1 MGTSNLL
8 FRFASHCALVALFW
22 STCQLAMAQ
31 VFLADLDQQID
42 ACSGEFYD
50 SGGAGGN
57 YNNNEDVTVTI
68 CPVGGA
74 GSGPST
80 LVRFITWNIAGG
92 PPPGDQL
99 EVFDGVGIVGL
110 LLNTGTST
118 NSLAGLTF
126 TSTDPSGCLTFR
138 WRSDMGGTAAGWFSR
153 IVTTPWPGTN
163 GNGTVCSNGANVN
176 LFSLLGNTPDPGGLW
191 TAPGGAPHNGTF
203 VPSTDPG
210 GAYTYTHAGSAP
222 CPDASATVTIS
233 KVQAPN
239 AGTNGTA
246 TFCATSASAALI
258 NFLGGSPDLGG
269 TWSGPGGVHSG
280 TFNPASDPAG
290 TYNYTV
296 TGTSPCANASA
307 TVIVTV
313 NQPANAG
320 TSGSTSVCSNDAAFQ
335 LFSVLGGS
343 PQPTGAWTGPGGG
356 PVVGTYTPGTSTP
369 GVYTYS
375 VPGAPPCPSAVS
387 TVTVLQTTAPN
398 AGQSRSIT
406 VCSDDAPFSMVAQLL
421 GTPDGGGSWVGP
433 GGPHGNQ
440 FNPASDP
447 AGAYV
452 YTVPGTGPC
461 ANASATLTITV
472 NQRPNA
478 GTNGS
483 ITLCSTDGVFN
494 LFTALGGSPNV
505 GGTWRDPLNNPHSGS
520 FTPGSSL
527 PGLYT
532 YTVTGL
538 PPCAPSS
545 ATVNVSV
552 NTAPNAGNGASITR
566 CSNDPNVDLFALLTG
581 NPDGGGSW
589 TGPGGAPSGTFNP
602 SSDLPGAY
610 TYTVLGLTPCANS
623 TATINVT
630 VNPAPNAGANGSI
643 TVCGNDASFGLFG
656 VLGGSPDATGTWTA
670 PGGGAFGG
678 TFDPA
683 SSTPGVYT
691 YSVTGLAPCVPATAT
706 VTVNV
711 IAPPNPGTNGSITV
725 CSSDAAVDLF
735 SLLGGNPQT
744 GGTWTAPG
752 GGAHNGT
759 YQPGTQAGGNY
770 TYTVQG
776 DSPCGP
782 LSAVVQVTRVIAP
795 NAGVNGTITVCST
808 NASFDMLGALGGNPN
823 GTGFWLNAANQPVSG
838 TFTPGTT
845 APGNYKYVVLATS
858 PCVNDTGFVTVNV
871 NQAPNAGTNASTV
884 VCSNDAPFDLIDVL
898 GGNPDGGGSWTRPN
912 GTAHSGTF
920 TPGQSA
926 PGGYTYT
933 VPGLTPCL
941 AASAVV
947 TVSVTTAPN
956 PGTGGSITRC
966 SNQGQVN
973 LFLQL
978 SGNPNNGGTWSG
990 PGGAHSGFL
999 DPATDASG
1007 DYVYTVPGTAPC
1019 TDASA
1024 TINVTINP
1032 APNAGG
1038 DGSITVCQGTP
1049 SVDLFTVLTGAFD
1062 LNGSWTEQG
1071 TPTGQLSGNFFNCG
1085 SLPPGTYEFRYE
1097 VPGIGGCA
1105 ADHADVDVVIVALL
1119 DAGTNGTLPACSS
1132 NSAVNLFNGLGGN
1145 PQPGGQWIDLNSTGA
1160 LSGQF
1165 FNATQV
1171 AAPGSYQFRYRLTG
1185 ALSCTADSATV
1196 TVNVTAAQNPGCNGT
1211 AVFCSTV
1218 QSAQGL
1224 FAYLGCNPQVGGQWK
1239 RNSPNGA
1246 PFSGSYVPSAD
1257 DPGTF
1262 FYVFDQGPPC
1272 TTVFA
1277 SVTVTEVEGPV
1288 AGQPNSVQVCS
1299 SDPAFNMTA
1308 ALNGTPDAGGQW
1320 FFNNLPHGST
1330 FTPGLDAQG
1339 VYEYRVSGTPPCT
1352 LVSASLTV
1360 SVTTR
1365 ANAGCNASVST
1376 CTNSPPFLLFS
1387 GLTCNPD
1394 NNGFWLAPGLVPH
1407 PSGIFT
1413 PGSSAPG
1420 DYLYV
1425 VTGNAPCSNDTAL
1438 VSVFVDPAPNAG
1450 CPGPASLCTG
1460 GATVNLFN
1468 YLGCSPDPFGT
1479 WEGPASLGNPPFNGS
1494 FTPGVSTPGLYTYT
1508 VTNGCGSASSTV
1520 TVAVGTPGNAGCN
1533 GAVTKCSNDGAFDMR
1548 LFLGCNPDV
1557 GGTWR
1562 GPLPST
1568 ASVSQVFTPG
1578 TSLPGTYEYV
1588 VAGTGSCPVATAAL
1602 TVTITPFREA
1612 GVGTSIPLCETDG
1625 ATPLFPLLGPTAMTG
1640 GQWFF
1645 NSVTPHSG
1653 TVLPS
1658 IDQSGNYV
1666 YRHAANGGCP
1676 KDSAVVVV
1684 TIHAQP
1690 IAGCD
1695 ALITTCSNAPPF
1707 LLFNLLTCSPDAN
1720 GAWFNPTGG
1729 IHTGIFSPGIDVSG
1743 AYKYRVPGNN
1753 GCAADS
1759 AYVTVQQFTAVDAG
1773 GNGVAQVCGN
1783 APSFQL
1789 INLLQGA
1796 PQPGG
1801 TWYDPTGAVHSGLG
1815 TYTPGVS
1822 QPGQYKYKVFG
1833 TSPCANDSAFVNVLE
1848 SAAPN
1853 PGISTLGPLC
1863 SSQGPV
1869 ALITLL
1875 GGTPDGNGSWTYN
1888 NDPIGPVIDP
1898 DTAAQGQ
1905 YTYTVPGVFPCT
1917 SQSATVVITITEQA
1931 VAGAGGSITACEGS
1945 TSIDLFEGL
1954 SGYTPGGLWS
1964 NNCGLGVLTG
1974 GSYDA
1979 SALVAGQGCT
1989 FTYAHA
1995 ADGPCPATNAT
2006 VSLGIVTALDAG
2018 GDSSVQAC
2026 RGDVLDL
2033 FGLLGGSPQAGG
2045 CFVNVDNASGVNG
2058 CFTFNTGAV
2067 AGGSIWR
2074 FDYVLPA
2081 LPQCVGDTARVT
2093 IEVLDGPYAGVGNQL
2108 SSCSIS
2114 APINLGN
2121 GLSGGPDGGGQWFNQ
2136 DWVAIPA
2143 TYFPGN
2149 GTGVFHYVVGGGGIC
2164 PADTAS
2170 VELTVTPASNAGQ
2183 SANFSICS
2191 SDGPFNL
2198 FGLLGATAE
2207 DGGSWQY
2214 TSVVPAVTH
2223 SELYDPQVDAP
2234 GNYVYTVL
2242 GDIPCPN
2249 ATATVVVVEP
2259 QAPNAGSDA
2268 SVALC
2273 SNGAIVLMRTLL
2285 GGQPAANG
2293 TWVYV
2298 TGGGVSHGENF
2309 DPATDLPGDYL
2320 YTVVGDAPCPNA
2332 SATLTLSVN
2341 PATNAGTSDTLQ
2353 ACLTQ
2358 TDIDL
2363 FAALGAGAQTGGL
2376 WNDVN
2381 GSGALIGSSFDPS
2394 VAGNG
2399 SWPFTYTVA
2408 GISPCTTSVATI
2420 TVEVGVGGA
2429 AGGDSI
2435 VTVCGNLT
2443 AFDLFTALSGSP
2455 QTGGAW
2461 TDGFGTGALG
2471 PNGILNPSMLPT
2483 GGQFPFTYTINDPNC
2498 GLVTAVVRVTAAP
2511 YPVAGTGASLT
2522 LCSTSSSIDLFDQ
2535 LGGNPDVDGSW
2546 TNPSGQA
2553 HGDFFIPGTHAP
2565 GDYTYTVAGTAPCA
2579 DASAVVSITVNE
2591 PPNAGSDG
2599 ALLACDTLQSLDLFT
2614 GLQGSPQTGGA
2625 WQDLNG
2631 SGGLSGGTLNTMSIN
2646 PGTFAYSYTVNVPG
2660 CAPATAQVSVNVVG
2674 GVEVGDVQRE
2684 CITRDRTYVVSF
2696 TITEGDA
2703 ATYEVTGL
2711 AGSISASAPFTFTS
2725 EPLLTSQD
2733 FEAFVRDQHGCSEV
2747 RITGSTPCDFAND
2760 VFVPESFSPNGDG
2773 TNDRFVIPGIEGF
2786 PSNSIIIFNRW
2797 GAKLYEASAYDNKA
2811 VVWDGS
2817 TTQGEAPAGTYF
2829 YVLDLGNGKDALT
2842 GFIYLNR

>member
-1 MGTSNLL
+1 M
-8 FRFASHCALVALFW
+8 ALFW
-22 STCQLAMAQ
+22 VTSQLAVAQ
-31 VFLADLDQQID
+31 VCLAEIDQQFD

-57 YNNNEDVTVTI
+57 YGNNEDVTVTI

-74 GSGPST
+74 SSGPFTS
-80 LVRFITWNIAGG
+80 VRFITWNVAGG
-92 PPPGDQL
+92 PPPGDRL
-99 EVFDGVGIVGL
+99 EVFDGVGIVGP

-126 TSTDPSGCLTFR
+126 TSTDASGCLTFR
-138 WRSDMGGTAAGWFSR
+138 WRSDMGGTAAGWFAR

-163 GNGTVCSNGANVN
+163 GSSTVCSNGANLN
-176 LFSLLGNTPDPGGLW
+176 LFSLLGNTPDPGGSW
-191 TAPGGAPHNGTF
+191 TAPGGAPHSGTF

-222 CPDASATVTIS
+222 CPDASATVTVT

-246 TFCATSASAALI
+246 TFCATGASAALI
-258 NFLGGSPDLGG
+258 NFLGGSPDPGG
-269 TWSGPGGVHSG
+269 TWSGPGGAHSG

-290 TYNYTV
+290 TYTYTV

-335 LFSVLGGS
+335 LFSILGGI

-369 GVYTYS
+369 GVYTYT

-398 AGQSRSIT
+398 AGQSHSIT
-406 VCSDDAPFSMVAQLL
+406 VCSDDAAFSMVAQLL
-421 GTPDGGGSWVGP
+421 GAPDGGGSWVGP
-433 GGPHGNQ
+433 GGAHGNL

-452 YTVPGTGPC
+452 YTVAGTGPC
-461 ANASATLTITV
+461 ANASATLTVSV

-527 PGLYT
+527 PGVYT

-545 ATVNVSV
+545 ATVNVVV
-552 NTAPNAGNGASITR
+552 NTAPNAGNGTSITL
-566 CSNDPNVDLFALLTG
+566 CSNDANVNLFALLTG
-581 NPDGGGSW
+581 SPDGGGSW
-589 TGPGGAPSGTFNP
+589 TGPGGAHSGTFNP
-602 SSDLPGAY
+602 ASDLPGAY
-610 TYTVLGLTPCANS
+610 TYTVLGLAPCANS

-630 VNPAPNAGANGSI
+630 VNPAPNAGTNGSI
-643 TVCGNDASFGLFG
+643 TVCGNDASFSLFG
-656 VLGGSPDATGTWTA
+656 VLGGSPNATGTWTA

-678 TFDPA
+678 TFNPA

-691 YSVTGLAPCVPATAT
+691 YTVTGLAPCVPATAT

-711 IAPPNPGTNGSITV
+711 VAPPNPGTNGSITV

-759 YQPGTQAGGNY
+759 YLPGTQAGGNY

-776 DSPCGP
+776 NSPCGP

-808 NASFDMLGALGGNPN
+808 NAPFDMLGALGGNPN

-838 TFTPGTT
+838 TFTPGTS
-845 APGNYKYVVLATS
+845 APGTFKYVVLATS

-884 VCSNDAPFDLIDVL
+884 VCSNDAAFELINIL

-978 SGNPNNGGTWSG
+978 GGNPNNGGTWSG
-990 PGGAHSGFL
+990 PGGVHSGFL
-999 DPATDASG
+999 NPATDASG

-1019 TDASA
+1019 IDASA

-1049 SVDLFTVLTGAFD
+1049 SIDLYTVLTGPFD
-1062 LNGSWTEQG
+1062 LNGTWTEQG
-1071 TPTGQLSGNFFNCG
+1071 TPTGQLSGSFFNCG

-1105 ADHADVDVVIVALL
+1105 ADHAHVDVIIVALL
-1119 DAGTNGTLPACSS
+1119 DAGTNGTLPVCSS
-1132 NSAVNLFNGLGGN
+1132 NSAVNLFNGLGGT

-1185 ALSCTADSATV
+1185 ALSCSADSATV

-1211 AVFCSTV
+1211 AVFCSTIQTA
-1218 QSAQGL
+1218 QSL
-1224 FAYLGCNPQVGGQWK
+1224 FAYLGCNPQIGGQW
-1239 RNSPNGA
+1239 RIGSPTGQ
-1246 PFSGSYVPSAD
+1246 PFSGSYVPASA

-1262 FYVFDQGPPC
+1262 FYVLNQGAPC
-1272 TTVFA
+1272 STVFA
-1277 SVTVTEVEGPV
+1277 SVTVTEVDGPV
-1288 AGQPNSVQVCS
+1288 AGLPNSVQVCS
-1299 SDPAFNMTA
+1299 NAPAFNMTA
-1308 ALNGTPDAGGQW
+1308 ALNGTPDSGGQW
-1320 FFNNLPHGST
+1320 FFNNTPHGSA

-1339 VYEYRVSGTPPCT
+1339 VYEYRVAGAPPCAQ
-1352 LVSASLTV
+1352 VSASLTV

-1376 CTNSPPFLLFS
+1376 CTNATPFLLYS
-1387 GLTCNPD
+1387 ALTCNPD

-1413 PGSSAPG
+1413 PGTSAPG

-1425 VTGNAPCSNDTAL
+1425 VAGSAPCSNDTAL

-1450 CPGPASLCTG
+1450 CSGNAVLCAGGPV
-1460 GATVNLFN
+1460 VNLIT
-1468 YLGCSPDPFGT
+1468 YLTCSPDPFGT
-1479 WEGPASLGNPPFNGS
+1479 WVGPAPGNPPFNGS
-1494 FTPGVSTPGLYTYT
+1494 FTPGVSLPGLYTYT

-1520 TVAVGTPGNAGCN
+1520 TVAVGNPGNAGCN

-1548 LFLGCNPDV
+1548 LFLGCNPAV

-1578 TSLPGTYEYV
+1578 TSVPGTYEYSV
-1588 VAGTGSCPVATAAL
+1588 VGTGSCPAATATL

-1612 GVGTSIPLCETDG
+1612 GLGTSIPLCETDG
-1625 ATPLFPLLGPTAMTG
+1625 ATPLFPLLGPTAMAG

-1684 TIHAQP
+1684 TIYPQP
-1690 IAGCD
+1690 NAGCD
-1695 ALITTCSNAPPF
+1695 ALTSTCSNAAPF
-1707 LLFNLLTCSPDAN
+1707 VLFNFLACSPNAN
-1720 GAWFNPTGG
+1720 GDWFNPSGG
-1729 IHTGIFSPGIDVSG
+1729 THTGIFSPGADASG

-1753 GCAADS
+1753 GCDADS
-1759 AYVTVQQFTAVDAG
+1759 AYVTVQQFNAVDAG
-1773 GNGVAQVCGN
+1773 ENGVVQVCS
-1783 APSFQL
+1783 ADPPFQL
-1789 INLLQGA
+1789 FNFLQGA

-1801 TWYDPTGAVHSGLG
+1801 TWYDPTGAVHNGLG

-1822 QPGQYKYKVFG
+1822 QPGQYKYKRFG
-1833 TSPCANDSAFVNVLE
+1833 TSPCANDSAFVNVIE
-1848 SAAPN
+1848 STAPE

-1863 SSQGPV
+1863 SGQGPV

-1888 NDPIGPVIDP
+1888 GQTIGPVIDP

-1905 YTYTVPGVFPCT
+1905 YTYTVPGIFPCT
-1917 SQSATVVITITEQA
+1917 SRSSSVVITITEQA
-1931 VAGAGGSITACEGS
+1931 FAGTGGSITACEGAS
-1945 TSIDLFEGL
+1945 SIALVNGL
-1954 SGYTPGGLWS
+1954 SGTVTPGGTWS
-1964 NNCGLGVLTG
+1964 NNCGLGLLL
-1974 GSYDA
+1974 GSTFDA
-1979 SALVAGQGCT
+1979 STLVAGQGCS

-1995 ADGPCPATNAT
+1995 ADGPCPATSAS
-2006 VSLGIVTALDAG
+2006 VGLSIVTALDAG
-2018 GDSSVQAC
+2018 SDSSMQAC
-2026 RGDVLDL
+2026 RGNVIDL
-2033 FGLLGGSPQAGG
+2033 FALLGGAPQSGG
-2045 CFVNVDNASGVNG
+2045 CFVSVDGAPGLNG
-2058 CFTFNTGAV
+2058 CFLFNTQAV
-2067 AGGSIWR
+2067 AGGTTWR
-2074 FDYVLPA
+2074 FDYVLPPQ
-2081 LPQCVGDTARVT
+2081 PQCEGDTARVT
-2093 IEVLDGPYAGVGNQL
+2093 VQVLEGPFAGIGGTI
-2108 SSCSIS
+2108 SHCSNS
-2114 APINLGN
+2114 PPINLGS
-2121 GLSGGPDGGGQWFNQ
+2121 GLSGNGITSGGQWFNQ
-2136 DWVAIPA
+2136 NWAPIPPV
-2143 TYFPGN
+2143 YLPGN
-2149 GTGVFHYVVGGGGIC
+2149 GSGAFHYVVSGNGVC
-2164 PADTAS
+2164 PADTA
-2170 VELTVTPASNAGQ
+2170 TVTLNVTQAPIAGQ
-2183 SANFSICS
+2183 SATFSICS
-2191 SDGPFNL
+2191 TDSPINL
-2198 FGLLGATAE
+2198 FPLLGPTAQS
-2207 DGGSWQY
+2207 GGTWQY
-2214 TSVVPAVTH
+2214 TSVVPPVPHSGVYNPAV
-2223 SELYDPQVDAP
+2223 DIG
-2234 GNYVYTVL
+2234 GNYVYTVP
-2242 GDIPCPN
+2242 GSNPCF
-2249 ATATVVVVEP
+2249 ASSATVVVTEP
-2259 QAPNAGSDA
+2259 QAPVAGENA
-2268 SVALC
+2268 SVTLC
-2273 SNGAIVLMRTLL
+2273 SSQAAVFMRNYL
-2285 GGQPAANG
+2285 GPSSQPG
-2293 TWVYV
+2293 GSWVYV
-2298 TGGGVSHGENF
+2298 TGGDIPHGPNF
-2309 DPATDLPGDYL
+2309 NPGEDLPGL
-2320 YTVVGDAPCPNA
+2320 YRYTIAGQAPCA
-2332 SATLTLSVN
+2332 SSSAELTVFVN
-2341 PATNAGTSDTLQ
+2341 QATNAGQGNTVQ
-2353 ACLTQ
+2353 ACVSQ
-2358 TDIDL
+2358 TAVDL
-2363 FAALGAGAQTGGL
+2363 FAALLGTPQAGGVWT
-2376 WNDVN
+2376 DVN
-2381 GSGALIGSSFDPS
+2381 GSGALTGSTFNPS
-2394 VAGNG
+2394 IAGNG
-2399 SWPFTYTVA
+2399 NWSFNYIVQGLP
-2408 GISPCTTSVATI
+2408 PCTTSTAVV
-2420 TVEVGVGGA
+2420 TVQVGLGGSAGEGGA
-2429 AGGDSI
+2429 
-2435 VTVCGNLT
+2435 VTVCGNVT
-2443 AFDLFTALSGSP
+2443 SFDLFTALGGSP
-2455 QTGGAW
+2455 QVGGTW
-2461 TDGFGTGALG
+2461 SDPTGTGALLSG
-2471 PNGILNPSMLPT
+2471 GILNPSLLPI
-2483 GGQFPFTYTINDPNC
+2483 GGASPFVYSINDVNC
-2498 GLVTAVVRVTAAP
+2498 GLVTATLQVTAAP
-2511 YPVAGTGASLT
+2511 YPVAGPGGAAI
-2522 LCSTSSSIDLFDQ
+2522 LCTTSAPVNMFDFLQ
-2535 LGGNPDVDGSW
+2535 GAPDPDGSW
-2546 TNPSGQA
+2546 TNPLGMG
-2553 HGDFFIPGTHAP
+2553 HGDVFDPAVHLAGA
-2565 GDYTYTVAGTAPCA
+2565 YTYTVQGTAPCG
-2579 DASAVVSITVNE
+2579 DATAVLTITVNQ
-2591 PPNAGSDG
+2591 PPDAGANG
-2599 ALLACDTLQSLDLFT
+2599 ELLVCDTLQALNLFNA
-2614 GLQGSPQTGGA
+2614 LQGTPQSGGA
-2625 WQDLNG
+2625 WVDLDG
-2631 SGGLSGGTLNTMSIN
+2631 SGGLTGGLLNTTIIA
-2646 PGTFAYSYTVNVPG
+2646 PGEYYFSYNVTVTG
-2660 CAPATAQVSVNVVG
+2660 CGSDDALVKVNVVTS
-2674 GVEVGDVQRE
+2674 VEVVDVERT
-2684 CITRDRTYVVSF
+2684 CIERDRTYTVSF
-2696 TITEGDA
+2696 TIVSGDA
-2703 ATYEVTGL
+2703 ESYAVSGL
-2711 AGSISASAPFTFTS
+2711 EGTISAAAPYVFTSAPLFTS
-2725 EPLLTSQD
+2725 QS
-2733 FEAFVRDQHGCSEV
+2733 FEAFVQDQYGCGVV
-2747 RITGSTPCDFAND
+2747 RVAGVTPCDFNED

-2773 TNDRFVIPGIEGF
+2773 VNEAFIIPGIEGY
-2786 PSNSIIIFNRW
+2786 PNNRITIFNRW
-2797 GAKLYEASAYDNKA
+2797 GAKLYDAEGYDNRGT
-2811 VVWDGS
+2811 VWDGS
-2817 TTQGEAPAGTYF
+2817 TSNGTAPAGTYF
-2829 YVLDLGNGKDALT
+2829 YVLELGNGSDALT